1 MRLVMGVRY
10 NDYSIAISKL
20 EWTKRQAMIAK
31 AQYKMT
37 PGDLEMTLA
46 LVRGGNL
53 ATAGERLGVDTST
66 VFRSLRRI
74 ERGLGRLLFERTR
87 SGYRATELAIQLA
100 EHAEQMEVALEA
112 ARSSVEAQPT
122 QVSGTVRIT
131 TTDTVLH
138 GLVAP
143 ALRGLR
149 KVHPLLSYELHTGN
163 ELTNLTRR
171 DADIAV
177 RATKRPPQ
185 HLVGKH
191 IGPIRVA
198 LYAAKRGRA
207 GNFTDVEAGKADWIA
222 PDDALPEHPS
232 VVWRK
237 RHFPKSD
244 PRYRVNSIL
253 SVLELVALGLGV
265 GIVPLFLA
273 DGRSDVV
280 RLTEPLDECETDL
293 WLLTHPEL
301 RHLRRV
307 AEVYAHLAQAM
318 NMP

>member
-1 MRLVMGVRY
+1 
-10 NDYSIAISKL
+10 
-20 EWTKRQAMIAK
+20 MIAK
-31 AQYKMT
+31 TQYRMS
-37 PGDLEMTLA
+37 PGDLEVTLA
-46 LVRGGNL
+46 LVRGGTL
-53 ATAGERLGVDTST
+53 AAAGERLGLDAST
-66 VFRSLRRI
+66 VFRSLQRI
-74 ERGLGRLLFERTR
+74 ERGLGRALFERGR
-87 SGYRATELAIQLA
+87 SGYLATELAAELA
-100 EHAEQMEVALEA
+100 EHAERMEVALES
-112 ARSSVEAQPT
+112 ARSSVEASPA

-143 ALRGLR
+143 ALRTLQTT
-149 KVHPLLSYELHTGN
+149 HPLLGYELHTGN
-163 ELTNLTRR
+163 ELASLTRR

-198 LYAAKRGRA
+198 LYAAKRGGARKFA
-207 GNFTDVEAGKADWIA
+207 EVEAGKSDWIA

-232 VVWRK
+232 VIWRK
-237 RHFPKSD
+237 RHYPKAA

-273 DGRSDVV
+273 EGRSDVT
-280 RLTEPLDECETDL
+280 RLTETLDECQTEL
-293 WLLTHPEL
+293 WLLTHPES

-307 AEVYAHLAQAM
+307 GAVYSHLAQEM
-318 NMP
+318 DLP

>member
-1 MRLVMGVRY
+1 
-10 NDYSIAISKL
+10 
-20 EWTKRQAMIAK
+20 MIAN
-31 AQYKMT
+31 AQYRMT
-37 PGDLEMTLA
+37 AGDLQVTLA
-46 LVRGGNL
+46 LVRGGTL
-53 ATAGERLGVDTST
+53 AAAGERLGIDAST
-66 VFRSLRRI
+66 VFRALQRI
-74 ERGLGRLLFERTR
+74 ERGLGRTLFERTR
-87 SGYRATELAIQLA
+87 SGYLSTELSTELA
-100 EHAEQMEVALEA
+100 EHAERMEVSLEA
-112 ARSSVEAQPT
+112 ARSSLEAAPA

-143 ALRGLR
+143 ALRSLR
-149 KVHPLLSYELHTGN
+149 TVHPLLSYELHTGN
-163 ELTNLTRR
+163 ELASLTRR

-198 LYAAKRGRA
+198 LYAAKRGSARKFA
-207 GNFTDVEAGKADWIA
+207 DVEAGKADWIA

-237 RHFPKSD
+237 RHFPKAA

-253 SVLELVALGLGV
+253 SVLELVVLGLGV

-273 DGRSDVV
+273 DGRNDVV
-280 RLTEPLDECETDL
+280 RLGEPLDECETEL
-293 WLLTHPEL
+293 WLLTHPES

-307 AEVYAHLAQAM
+307 GAVYSHLAETM

>member
-1 MRLVMGVRY
+1 
-10 NDYSIAISKL
+10 
-20 EWTKRQAMIAK
+20 MIAK
-31 AQYKMT
+31 TQYRMT
-37 PGDLEMTLA
+37 PGDLEVTLA
-46 LVRGGNL
+46 LVRGGTL
-53 ATAGERLGVDTST
+53 ATAGERLGADAST
-66 VFRSLRRI
+66 VFRSLQRI

-87 SGYRATELAIQLA
+87 SGYLATELATELA
-100 EHAEQMEVALEA
+100 EHAERMEVALEA
-112 ARSSVEAQPT
+112 ARSSVEAAPA

-131 TTDTVLH
+131 TTDTILH

-143 ALRGLR
+143 ALRSLHA
-149 KVHPLLSYELHTGN
+149 VHPLLSYDLHTGN
-163 ELTNLTRR
+163 ELASLTRR

-198 LYAAKRGRA
+198 LYAAKRGGARKFA
-207 GNFTDVEAGKADWIA
+207 DVEAGKADWIA

-237 RHFPKSD
+237 RHFPKAA

-265 GIVPLFLA
+265 GIVPLFLG
-273 DGRSDVV
+273 DGRNDVV
-280 RLTEPLDECETDL
+280 RLTEALDECETEL
-293 WLLTHPEL
+293 WLLTHPES

-307 AEVYAHLAQAM
+307 GAIYSHLAQTM

>member
-1 MRLVMGVRY
+1 
-10 NDYSIAISKL
+10 
-20 EWTKRQAMIAK
+20 MIAK
-31 AQYKMT
+31 TQYTMT
-37 PGDLEMTLA
+37 PGDLEVTLA
-46 LVRGGNL
+46 LVRGGTL
-53 ATAGERLGVDTST
+53 ATAGERLGIDAST
-66 VFRSLRRI
+66 VFRSLQRI
-74 ERGLGRLLFERTR
+74 ERGLGRALFERTR
-87 SGYRATELAIQLA
+87 SGYLATELAIELA
-100 EHAEQMEVALEA
+100 EHAERMEGALEA
-112 ARSSVEAQPT
+112 ARSSVEAAPSQI
-122 QVSGTVRIT
+122 SGTVRIT
-131 TTDTVLH
+131 TTDTILH

-143 ALRGLR
+143 ALRSLQLI
-149 KVHPLLSYELHTGN
+149 HPLLSYELHTGN
-163 ELTNLTRR
+163 ELASLTRR

-198 LYAAKRGRA
+198 LYAAKKGGVRKFA
-207 GNFTDVEAGKADWIA
+207 DVETGKSDWIA

-237 RHFPKSD
+237 RHFPKVA

-273 DGRSDVV
+273 DGRNDVV
-280 RLTEPLDECETDL
+280 RLTEPLDECETEL
-293 WLLTHPEL
+293 WLLTHPES

-307 AEVYAHLAQAM
+307 GAVYSHLAQTM